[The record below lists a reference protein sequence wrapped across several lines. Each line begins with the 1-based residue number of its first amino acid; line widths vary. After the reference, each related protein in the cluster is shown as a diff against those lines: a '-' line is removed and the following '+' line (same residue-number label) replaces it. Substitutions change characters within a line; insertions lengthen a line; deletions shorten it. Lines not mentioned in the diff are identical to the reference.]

1 MPFPFWEG
9 LVVYAD
15 YFLYIITKEHI
26 MEENWRDVPGYEGLY
41 QISIDTPEGRCRS
54 LNYHR
59 EGQVKYLSNNP
70 RTGNRIGW
78 SLCKNG
84 QVTHYQAA
92 KWIAL
97 TFPELVQGEY
107 YDGAVIDHINTDS
120 MDNRPENL
128 RWCSPK
134 TNQSNPLTKKHRK
147 DACLNNPK
155 TSKPVNQYSK
165 QGYYIATYPSVNE
178 AERQTGVP
186 KQNISA
192 CCLGKAKSAGKVGAE
207 KFIWKYTN

>member
-1 MPFPFWEG
+1 
-9 LVVYAD
+9 
-15 YFLYIITKEHI
+15 

-59 EGQVKYLSNNP
+59 EGQVKDLSNNP

-78 SLCKNG
+78 SLCKKG

-97 TFPELVQGEY
+97 TYPELIENEY
-107 YDGAVIDHINTDS
+107 FEGAVIDHKNTDS
-120 MDNRPENL
+120 MDNRPSNL
-128 RWCSPK
+128 HWVTPGE
-134 TNQSNPLTKKHRK
+134 NQSNPLTKKHRK

-155 TSKPVNQYSK
+155 NSKPVNQYSK
-165 QGYYIATYPSVNE
+165 QGDYITTYPSVNE
-178 AERQTGVP
+178 AERQTGVFA
-186 KQNISA
+186 QNISA
-192 CCLGKAKSAGKVGAE
+192 CCLGKQKSAGKIGE
-207 KFIWKYTN
+207 ERFIWKYAS

>member
-1 MPFPFWEG
+1 
-9 LVVYAD
+9 
-15 YFLYIITKEHI
+15 

-41 QISIDTPEGRCRS
+41 QISIDTKEGRCRS

-59 EGQVKYLSNNP
+59 EGKAKHLSNNP

-155 TSKPVNQYSK
+155 ISKQVYQYSK
-165 QGYYIATYPSVNE
+165 QGDLIAIYPSVNE
-178 AERQTGVP
+178 AGRQNPGIWS
-186 KQNISA
+186 KNISA
-192 CCLGKAKSAGKVGAE
+192 CCLGKQKSTGKVGEE
-207 KFIWKYTN
+207 KYIWKYKNNVKAP